1 MIAHRTVFRRFLAEL
16 VLVVGMLAG
25 CAGADGGDSFSQIQ
39 ADENV
44 QDIPERQDVPRI
56 VVTYQTYQGSV
67 LTDLDEVADAIN
79 EITVPEIG
87 VEVSFRLVDAA
98 SPHMATYEGETG
110 VAYLDFVAEDP
121 TSTLT
126 FYYNGRYMDLVSM
139 MVEGSWT
146 MAEGAGGYEYT
157 LTPDSDSDTGAVV
170 AVASDEQT
178 CTYTPEDGEAVS
190 MTNVRASGPAETMTM
205 TGTTPIPGQE
215 TQADIKGSLYDDG
228 TVRVVASA
236 FGSEIEL
243 DAGTWSMGDD
253 GYTVTFQF
261 DNAGELV
268 SGLGESGAAL
278 QYVAASEMLG
288 DIDAELVIAI
298 AE

>member
-126 FYYNGRYMDLVSM
+126 FYHNGRYMDLVSM
-139 MVEGSWT
+139 MVEGCRT
-146 MAEGAGGYEYT
+146 
-157 LTPDSDSDTGAVV
+157 DF
-170 AVASDEQT
+170 
-178 CTYTPEDGEAVS
+178 
-190 MTNVRASGPAETMTM
+190 
-205 TGTTPIPGQE
+205 
-215 TQADIKGSLYDDG
+215 ADIQNKKECGGNRQWQRRFLRNWAANTKGK
-228 TVRVVASA
+228 
-236 FGSEIEL
+236 EI
-243 DAGTWSMGDD
+243 T
-253 GYTVTFQF
+253 
-261 DNAGELV
+261 
-268 SGLGESGAAL
+268 
-278 QYVAASEMLG
+278 
-288 DIDAELVIAI
+288 
-298 AE
+298 